1 VIIICYDG
9 SEGAQAA
16 ADRVI
21 RLFHGEAATVLT
33 ISESYVQMLAGA
45 GFGLASGLGL
55 GYDQSDKTA
64 VVEAQLREQAHRT
77 AKEGV
82 RGLRA
87 AGVDADPRVEQSDGS
102 IARTVLA
109 VAERI
114 DADAVVVGT
123 RGRGAAK
130 SALLGSV
137 SHALVQH
144 ADRTV
149 VVVPSPAVARHRE
162 SQLSLVS

>member
-1 VIIICYDG
+1 
-9 SEGAQAA
+9 
-16 ADRVI
+16 
-21 RLFHGEAATVLT
+21 
-33 ISESYVQMLAGA
+33 MLASA
-45 GFGLASGLGL
+45 GFGLASGFGL

-77 AKEGV
+77 AEEGV

-87 AGVDADPRVEQSDGS
+87 AGVDADPLVEQSDGS

-130 SALLGSV
+130 SALLDSV